1 MRTGETLAA
10 AFWLLVALVITW
22 SGWDL
27 GLGTLG
33 DPGPGGMIFWVG
45 AIMSAL
51 CLAAMWTALR
61 SSSGR
66 AADRAPNLA
75 DDGAVDGARG
85 EGSRLEPPRTLAGLW
100 HGTRWWLVPY
110 VVALLALYAWL
121 LPALGFL
128 ATTTLLLLVLFLT
141 IDRRSWIGPPVGA
154 VLATLAV
161 YIVFHRWLGTQ
172 LPAGDVERWLAT
184 YLPALF
190 GRS

>member
-1 MRTGETLAA
+1 MRTGDILAA
-10 AFWLLVALVITW
+10 AFWLAVAVGITW

-27 GLGTLG
+27 GLGTLN

-45 AIMSAL
+45 AVMTAL
-51 CLAAMWTALR
+51 SLATLVTALR
-61 SSSGR
+61 PSR
-66 AADRAPNLA
+66 ADATIGGLA
-75 DDGAVDGARG
+75 
-85 EGSRLEPPRTLAGLW
+85 SLW

-128 ATTTLLLLVLFLT
+128 ATTGLLLLVLFLT
-141 IDRRSWIGPPVGA
+141 IDRQTWSGPPLGA
-154 VLATLAV
+154 ILATAAV

-172 LPAGDVERWLAT
+172 LPAGEVERWLT
-184 YLPALF
+184 THLPILF